1 MSNRMIFF
9 VCELPPPP
17 SPPPPASLFPVHCP
31 TQSPSE
37 VVLQSCRGALLNPG
51 REAGRTARGLASPEL
66 NVLIALE
73 LLRVFAGGNYPRD
86 LR

>member
-1 MSNRMIFF
+1 M
-9 VCELPPPP
+9 
-17 SPPPPASLFPVHCP
+17 
-31 TQSPSE
+31 QSY
-37 VVLQSCRGALLNPG
+37 RGALLSPG

-86 LR
+86 LRWGRECGGAGLIWEYVECC